1 MVIAGAVPTLTF
13 SNTQLFSLCEFLHN
27 NDDDNSVTET
37 DYTESLGPMN
47 ASAIDFISEL
57 CRRLTSVSGDLRE
70 SAYLFQR
77 LSLSIQRYNAIAFTG
92 SFLRPDG
99 TD

>member
-1 MVIAGAVPTLTF
+1 
-13 SNTQLFSLCEFLHN
+13 
-27 NDDDNSVTET
+27 
-37 DYTESLGPMN
+37 MN

-57 CRRLTSVSGDLRE
+57 GRRLTSVSGDWRE

-92 SFLRPDG
+92 SFLCPD
-99 TD
+99 DMD

>member
-1 MVIAGAVPTLTF
+1 
-13 SNTQLFSLCEFLHN
+13 
-27 NDDDNSVTET
+27 
-37 DYTESLGPMN
+37 MN

-57 CRRLTSVSGDLRE
+57 GRRLTSVSGDPRE
-70 SAYLFQR
+70 SAYLFQW

-92 SFLRPDG
+92 SFLRPDD